1 MELNDGQP
9 GKNIGVN
16 IILSIYFVAG
26 NWSGREDGLRF
37 LDSETAGAVDP
48 LFHSLCPGPVGYVYF
63 SLVPDPSCARRRE

>member
-9 GKNIGVN
+9 GKNIRVN

-26 NWSGREDGLRF
+26 NWSGLEDGLRF

-48 LFHSLCPGPVGYVYF
+48 LFHSLYPGPVGYVYF
-63 SLVPDPSCARRRE
+63 SLVPDPSCTRRRE